1 MKVFKM
7 RKPTALKKGDTIGV
21 IAPAWSFDPDN
32 FKKGVN
38 KLRRLGFKLKYD
50 QAIFRK
56 YWSMAGR
63 DKQRAEQINKMFA
76 DKEVKAIVCAKAGY
90 GSMRTLPFLD
100 IKIIKRNPK
109 IFVGYSDI
117 TAILSYLNN
126 TAHMVVFH
134 GPVISGEIH
143 DNMNPLTLKY
153 FLRAI
158 TEKSSIGKLSFP
170 ELQSLKPGKAE
181 GVLVGGNFS
190 LIMSLIGTPYDIDAD
205 NKILFLEDVG
215 EDLETIDDYLVQLK
229 LAGKFKKVKGIV
241 FGRMVKCVDHS
252 GKMYTI
258 RNVLNDILGDLK
270 VPILYGFPSGHRIP
284 GDVNVTLP
292 IGVSATIDA
301 TDKCRLIINE
311 SGVS

>member
-1 MKVFKM
+1 MKASNM
-7 RKPTALKKGDTIGV
+7 HKPPALKIGDTIGV
-21 IAPAWSFDPDN
+21 VAPAWSFDPDN
-32 FKKGVN
+32 FKKGVD
-38 KLRRLGFKLKYD
+38 KLCRLGFKLKYD
-50 QAIFRK
+50 NAIFKK

-76 DKEVKAIVCAKAGY
+76 DNEVKAIVCAKAGY

-100 IKIIKRNPK
+100 SKSIIKNPK

-126 TAHMVVFH
+126 IGQMVVFH
-134 GPVISGEIH
+134 GPVISSEMR
-143 DNMNPLTLKY
+143 DDMNPLTLKY
-153 FLRAI
+153 FLHAI
-158 TEKSSIGKLSFP
+158 TRTTPIGALSFP
-170 ELQSLKPGKAE
+170 GLKSLKPGKAE
-181 GVLVGGNFS
+181 GMLVGGNFS
-190 LIMSLIGTPYDIDAD
+190 LIMSLIGTPYDIDTE

-229 LAGKFKKVKGIV
+229 LAGKFKKVRGIV
-241 FGRMVKCVDHS
+241 FGKMVKCVDHS
-252 GKMYTI
+252 GKMYRI
-258 RNVLNDILGDLK
+258 QNVLNDILGDLNI
-270 VPILYGFPSGHRIP
+270 PILYGFPSGHRVP

-292 IGVSATIDA
+292 LGVSAAIDA